1 MTGPLHFLKQSIAYT
16 FVLHFFLAIVSIDTS
31 YFNEICEVTLQIIY
45 YFSFNWLPNFP
56 LFEKWIFPIDLKCHI
71 YYILN
76 ICLTLILKP
85 SRFWTMLPFASMILD
100 FLTLLQHKE
109 NLRPLHINLCLSTL
123 FWTKYLSFFP
133 HQPREKQVWLIA
145 LSNSSVTDGVDR
157 AINTSGIIVLKNM
170 CFS

>member
-1 MTGPLHFLKQSIAYT
+1 MWSNFTN
-16 FVLHFFLAIVSIDTS
+16 
-31 YFNEICEVTLQIIY
+31 YF
-45 YFSFNWLPNFP
+45 FSFNWLPNFP
-56 LFEKWIFPIDLKCHI
+56 LFENESFPL
-71 YYILN
+71 ILN
-76 ICLTLILKP
+76 ITFIIFWIFASPSILKP
-85 SRFWTMLPFASMILD
+85 FSFWTMLPFASVILD

-109 NLRPLHINLCLSTL
+109 NLSPLHINLCLSTL

-145 LSNSSVTDGVDR
+145 LSNSSVIDGVDR

>member
-1 MTGPLHFLKQSIAYT
+1 MWSNFTN
-16 FVLHFFLAIVSIDTS
+16 
-31 YFNEICEVTLQIIY
+31 YF
-45 YFSFNWLPNFP
+45 FSFNWLPNFP
-56 LFEKWIFPIDLKCHI
+56 LFENESFPL
-71 YYILN
+71 ILN
-76 ICLTLILKP
+76 ITFIIFWIFASPSILKP
-85 SRFWTMLPFASMILD
+85 SSFWTMLPFASVILD
-100 FLTLLQHKE
+100 FLTLLQPKE
-109 NLRPLHINLCLSTL
+109 NLSPLHINLCLSTL

>member
-1 MTGPLHFLKQSIAYT
+1 MTGTLQFLNQSIAYG
-16 FVLHFFLAIVSIDTS
+16 FVLHFFWQLFQSIDTS
-31 YFNEICEVTLQIIY
+31 YFNEICEVTLQIIFFPSTDY
-45 YFSFNWLPNFP
+45 PIFYFLKNESFP
-56 LFEKWIFPIDLKCHI
+56 LIWNVTFIIFWIFASPS
-71 YYILN
+71 
-76 ICLTLILKP
+76 ILKP
-85 SRFWTMLPFASMILD
+85 SSFWTMLPFASVILD

-109 NLRPLHINLCLSTL
+109 NLSPLHINLCLSTL

>member
-1 MTGPLHFLKQSIAYT
+1 MLLFYT
-16 FVLHFFLAIVSIDTS
+16 FFWQLFQSIDTS

-56 LFEKWIFPIDLKCHI
+56 LFEKWINDTFIIFWIFASPS
-71 YYILN
+71 
-76 ICLTLILKP
+76 ILKP
-85 SRFWTMLPFASMILD
+85 SSFWTMLPFASVILD

-109 NLRPLHINLCLSTL
+109 NLRPLDINLCLSPL

-145 LSNSSVTDGVDR
+145 LSTLLSQM
-157 AINTSGIIVLKNM
+157 A
-170 CFS
+170 